1 MTAREEVLHLL
12 SGSPELYAYL
22 LTRPEKLRA
31 ADYADIISGA
41 PVSPTEKAQLLERL
55 AEHKLLQVLAHI
67 AGVNQTIDVHALLLF
82 VFHVYP
88 S

>member
-31 ADYADIISGA
+31 ADYADIIAGA
-41 PVSPTEKAQLLERL
+41 PASLTEKAQLLERL

>member
-12 SGSPELYAYL
+12 SGSP
-22 LTRPEKLRA
+22 
-31 ADYADIISGA
+31 
-41 PVSPTEKAQLLERL
+41 
-55 AEHKLLQVLAHI
+55 EHKLLQVLAHI
-67 AGVNQTIDVHALLLF
+67 AGVNQTIDVHVFLLF